1 MADHRGFTGFGEVGA
16 RQRGFLRGEKLRI
29 ALVVGIIGLLA
40 WNIFFVD
47 WDQPGVTKPGA
58 VQVDAGTSS
67 SKESGS
73 SRDGGEVADQGGGDE
88 ARAIISEARQAGES
102 PSSADLFAKADE
114 FVQAGKKADAY
125 LLHFF
130 LVKQGH
136 GPSAIILAEMADP
149 SFYDPKKSFLDGP
162 DFIQAHKWY
171 VQALILGQE
180 EAEKRLADLKLR
192 VKAAAAGGDENARRL
207 LVGW

>member
-1 MADHRGFTGFGEVGA
+1 MGEVGG

-29 ALVVGIIGLLA
+29 ALVVGIISLLA
-40 WNIFFVD
+40 WNVFFVN
-47 WDQPGVTKPGA
+47 WDEPGVAKSYSKTKA
-58 VQVDAGTSS
+58 VQVESESPPRGSESS
-67 SKESGS
+67 GDGAKAIDPG
-73 SRDGGEVADQGGGDE
+73 GGEE
-88 ARAIISEARQAGES
+88 ARVIIAGARQAGEPPS
-102 PSSADLFAKADE
+102 PTELFAKAE
-114 FVQAGKKADAY
+114 EYVQAGKKADAY

-136 GPSAIILAEMADP
+136 GPSAMLLAEMADP
-149 SFYDPKKSFLDGP
+149 SFHDPNKSFLDGP
-162 DFIQAHKWY
+162 NFAQAHKWY

-180 EAEKRLADLKLR
+180 EADKRLADLKLR